1 MTERG
6 LFVVCNNC
14 GSEVSPYVTE
24 CPYCGF
30 RVRKRAPDLKKQRQ
44 REQAEAAKTERQRKH
59 TKRLLT
65 GGGRAP
71 TPGYLSSGWPPIAI
85 SVLVTLSVIASIA
98 ARVRGFPYADLV
110 YTTSLID
117 NWWELFT
124 APLVHMG
131 ITYGAICLTAAA
143 VFGAGLERRF
153 GAMTLVAMW
162 LACGAA
168 GVGLEHL
175 VAPVPLTNG
184 AIGIAA
190 GLMTAWLTFVLLR
203 EDLRDHDTYAL
214 VATSVVLL
222 AMPLATDEASV
233 WTIIGGVA
241 CGAVC
246 GLVLG
251 HFRDADATA

>member
-1 MTERG
+1 MPERG

-24 CPYCGF
+24 CPYCGH
-30 RVRKRAPDLKKQRQ
+30 RLRKRAPDLKKERK
-44 REQAEAAKTERQRKH
+44 REEAEAAKTERRRKR
-59 TKRLLT
+59 TKRMLT
-65 GGGRAP
+65 GGGRTAV
-71 TPGYLSSGWPPIAI
+71 PGYLSSGRPPPAI
-85 SVLVTLSVIASIA
+85 TALVALAVVASIA

-110 YTTSLID
+110 YTVSLRD
-117 NWWELFT
+117 DWWQVFS

-153 GAMTLVAMW
+153 GAMTLVAIW

-175 VAPVPLTNG
+175 VSTLPVTNG

-190 GLMTAWLTFVLLR
+190 GTMTAWLAFVLLR

-241 CGAVC
+241 TGAAC
-246 GLVLG
+246 GLVLARY
-251 HFRDADATA
+251 RDTESTV